1 MSAYSSEIK
10 ITTKREG
17 EIVDI
22 TGYVQDKIAESGI
35 KDGMCLVFVPGSTG
49 GLSTIEY
56 EPGLLQDIPEALE
69 KIAPSGKDYAHNHT
83 WGCDNGRSHVRAT
96 LIGPDIT
103 VPVTEGKAVL
113 GTWQQIVFLELDT
126 RGRDRRIIIKVVGE

>member
-1 MSAYSSEIK
+1 MSAYSSEVR

-35 KDGMCLVFVPGSTG
+35 KDGICLIFCPGSTG

-56 EPGLLQDIPEALE
+56 EPGLMKDVPEAME
-69 KIAPSGKDYAHNHT
+69 RIAPSSKDYAHNHT
-83 WGCDNGRSHVRAT
+83 WGCDNGRSHVKAT
-96 LIGPDIT
+96 LIGPDLT
-103 VPVTEGKAVL
+103 VPVSDGKPVL
-113 GTWQQIVFLELDT
+113 GTWQQIAFLELDT
-126 RGRDRRIIIKVVGE
+126 RGRDRRIIVKVVGE

>member
-1 MSAYSSEIK
+1 MSAYSSELK

-22 TGYVQDKIAESGI
+22 TGYIQDKIAESGI
-35 KDGMCLVFVPGSTG
+35 KDGMCLIFCPGSTG

-56 EPGLLQDIPEALE
+56 EPGLMQDIPEALE

-113 GTWQQIVFLELDT
+113 GTWQQIAFLELDT
-126 RGRDRRIIIKVVGE
+126 RGRNRRIIVKVVGD

>member
-1 MSAYSSEIK
+1 MSAYSSELK

-22 TGYVQDKIAESGI
+22 TGYIQDKIAESGI
-35 KDGMCLVFVPGSTG
+35 KDGMCLIFCPGSTG

-56 EPGLLQDIPEALE
+56 EPGLMQDIPEALE

-126 RGRDRRIIIKVVGE
+126 RGRNRRIIVKVVGD